1 MTKLEEKLKELE
13 YVKEPNLKKTDI
25 EYYSKNFNN
34 DMKFIVKIRNE
45 RVVNWEYHII
55 NNKISEHSLSF
66 SKIVFD
72 QEIKELRGLKN
83 E

>member
-13 YVKEPNLKKTDI
+13 YIKEPNLKKTNI

-45 RVVNWEYHII
+45 RVVNWDCYII

-66 SKIVFD
+66 SKMVFE

-83 E
+83 D